1 MTTLWAPERWDDFSI
16 VGLLIAAV
24 VFHFM
29 AYMRGWLVPGRHH
42 REIIDAR
49 DRELEQANARSRE
62 DAETIRIQAAT
73 IAEKNS
79 SEDATVRILA
89 ALREVIAK

>member
-16 VGLLIAAV
+16 IGLLIFGAM
-24 VFHFM
+24 FHFT
-29 AYMRGWLVPGRHH
+29 AYMRGWLVPGKHH

-49 DRELEQANARSRE
+49 DRELEQANARSKE

-79 SEDATVRILA
+79 SEDATARILA
-89 ALREVIAK
+89 SLREVLGK

>member
-1 MTTLWAPERWDDFSI
+1 MTSIWSPALWDDFSI
-16 VGLLIAAV
+16 VGLLIAAL

-29 AYMRGWLVPGRHH
+29 AYMRGWLVPGKHH

-49 DRELEQANARSRE
+49 DRELEQANARSKE

-79 SEDATVRILA
+79 SEDATARILA
-89 ALREVIAK
+89 SLREVLGK